1 MCDEQQPQPCNAL
14 HICLKLSDCIMFLW
28 QADEPQTNFKGQYDE
43 EYRQQHPTA
52 PVIVPWISGV
62 TAS

>member
-1 MCDEQQPQPCNAL
+1 VIVL
-14 HICLKLSDCIMFLW
+14 WVLW

>member
-1 MCDEQQPQPCNAL
+1 MLYMFAKSSV
-14 HICLKLSDCIMFLW
+14 IVIWFLW
-28 QADEPQTNFKGQYDE
+28 QADEPQTNFKGRYDE

-52 PVIVPWISGV
+52 PAIVPWISGV